1 MFSQSSSPYWGGK
14 FPWIKFIYSST
25 PALHSLPWSCQR
37 SEEWQ
42 WHELRR
48 CRERVAP
55 SHRRNGSRKD
65 SSQITERKHRL
76 VDLQSTRRQP
86 LGWRMGAPDQ
96 DHKESSSGL
105 MEEYGH
111 CLDEESFR
119 TLMCEVD
126 AIINSRPLTTASGEP
141 GDLEPLTP
149 NHILT
154 TKSTVILPPSGKFQQ
169 NDVYMRLR
177 WRRVQHLANLFWSR
191 WKKEYLVVMQE
202 RSKWQNPQRNLVEGD
217 IVLIREEN
225 VPHFV
230 TKNLCP
236 YALQHL
242 RESLIRTK

>member
-1 MFSQSSSPYWGGK
+1 M
-14 FPWIKFIYSST
+14 
-25 PALHSLPWSCQR
+25 
-37 SEEWQ
+37 
-42 WHELRR
+42 RR

-55 SHRRNGSRKD
+55 SHRRNGSRRD

-126 AIINSRPLTTASGEP
+126 AIIHSRPLTTASGEP

-154 TKSTVILPPSGKFQQ
+154 TKSTVILPPPGKFQQ
-169 NDVYMRLR
+169 NDVCKFIFVPIEEGISSSNARKKQMAKSSTKPG
-177 WRRVQHLANLFWSR
+177 RR
-191 WKKEYLVVMQE
+191 
-202 RSKWQNPQRNLVEGD
+202 
-217 IVLIREEN
+217 
-225 VPHFV
+225 
-230 TKNLCP
+230 
-236 YALQHL
+236 
-242 RESLIRTK
+242 

>member
-1 MFSQSSSPYWGGK
+1 
-14 FPWIKFIYSST
+14 
-25 PALHSLPWSCQR
+25 
-37 SEEWQ
+37 
-42 WHELRR
+42 
-48 CRERVAP
+48 
-55 SHRRNGSRKD
+55 
-65 SSQITERKHRL
+65 
-76 VDLQSTRRQP
+76 
-86 LGWRMGAPDQ
+86 
-96 DHKESSSGL
+96 

-191 WKKEYLVVMQE
+191 WKTEYLVVMQE

>member
-1 MFSQSSSPYWGGK
+1 MGGV
-14 FPWIKFIYSST
+14 W
-25 PALHSLPWSCQR
+25 
-37 SEEWQ
+37 
-42 WHELRR
+42 
-48 CRERVAP
+48 ERQI
-55 SHRRNGSRKD
+55 RTTRKV
-65 SSQITERKHRL
+65 L
-76 VDLQSTRRQP
+76 
-86 LGWRMGAPDQ
+86 
-96 DHKESSSGL
+96 SGL

-154 TKSTVILPPSGKFQQ
+154 TKSTVILPPPGKFQQ
-169 NDVYMRLR
+169 NDVYMLRR

-225 VPHFV
+225 VPRNFWS
-230 TKNLCP
+230 L
-236 YALQHL
+236 ALVLQVEPNGQGLVRSAVVKTQATTL
-242 RESLIRTK
+242 RRPVNKLILILPKEEQEGVQDKK